1 MRFFS
6 KILKIGTFTKTW
18 IKFSVFQIFSPN
30 FFYKIWMECRYEKC
44 PKTSKLLACQTC
56 QNKKKHPVD
65 VNKIS
70 EKKNSKQRKSEKWK
84 EERSRKGS
92 VM

>member
-1 MRFFS
+1 
-6 KILKIGTFTKTW
+6 
-18 IKFSVFQIFSPN
+18 
-30 FFYKIWMECRYEKC
+30 MECRYEKC

-70 EKKNSKQRKSEKWK
+70 EKKNSKQRKSEK
-84 EERSRKGS
+84 
-92 VM
+92 